1 MQQHKG
7 CSAHRCPRKAA
18 AFGFLVRAGKIVPPV
33 HTLRERAAA
42 RGIRLDPLASELPV
56 ATGADLGT
64 LLSVLDGLV
73 ADMREQ
79 G

>member
-1 MQQHKG
+1 M
-7 CSAHRCPRKAA
+7 
-18 AFGFLVRAGKIVPPV
+18 RAGKIVPPV

>member
-1 MQQHKG
+1 M
-7 CSAHRCPRKAA
+7 SAPGSSVAE
-18 AFGFLVRAGKIVPPV
+18 IVPPARR
-33 HTLRERAAA
+33 LRERAAA
-42 RGIRLDPLASELPV
+42 RGIRHDPTGSELPV

-64 LLSVLDGLV
+64 LLSVLYGLV